1 MHGAGGTAGSN
12 TVLLDAFVHQQ
23 LPLLSIT
30 RKTRE
35 NYLGAY
41 RRYVQPVLGQ
51 FRLQDI
57 AVQDLRRILDALPP
71 PSAYQT
77 LMMLKTVF
85 REARELGMVMHSPTD
100 RIKAKRVT
108 TPPKPFLRWETI
120 AATDFGE
127 HNDHVRF
134 LALHG
139 LRWGE
144 AVVLEDS
151 DIRDGRLHV
160 WRSIHG
166 RPKSTAGVRSIPYL
180 GHFTEFD
187 PDRRPLA
194 KALKP
199 HGVTIHSLRK
209 TYAYLLK
216 ANGVHVSTAQRLLGH
231 ASVALTLSVYT
242 AVLDDEI
249 DAAGSL
255 LRSATQR

>member
-100 RIKAKRVT
+100 RIKAKRVA

-139 LRWGE
+139 LHGFVETIGCFVVGFDADGE
-144 AVVLEDS
+144 VDLPQLDAELARGPVVLVIGSEGKGLS
-151 DIRDGRLHV
+151 RLV
-160 WRSIHG
+160 TETCDVIC
-166 RPKSTAGVRSIPYL
+166 SIPMA
-180 GHFTEFD
+180 GQTE
-187 PDRRPLA
+187 
-194 KALKP
+194 
-199 HGVTIHSLRK
+199 SL
-209 TYAYLLK
+209 
-216 ANGVHVSTAQRLLGH
+216 N
-231 ASVALTLSVYT
+231 ASVAASIALY
-242 AVLDDEI
+242 AVASI
-249 DAAGSL
+249 RG
-255 LRSATQR
+255 